1 MKFTRLTIPALSLA
15 ATTLLVA
22 QGQPEPFP
30 TPAPPTTPVPPA
42 PGIPAV
48 PAPVPPV
55 PVPLPPVT
63 PPPVAVPVPP
73 VPVLP
78 AVPAPAAVPPLATPA
93 APAPAGGA
101 APVQPVSDPSI
112 GVGLVN
118 GTRVSARGR
127 ATIFSSLVFQFNKNE
142 PVNILE
148 EINVAAPKA
157 GEPRKWFRVQVPA
170 DAGLWAHSDFL
181 EAANILNGVDAA
193 GKPVTLNV
201 STVRA
206 TSLNVRGGAG
216 EQFPVLSKMPRGSQL
231 VLTGASKGKWME
243 VLAPQ
248 NASVFVASQFVTR
261 QQATV
266 GVVEVPPVPAIPAV
280 PSTPV
285 APSPVT
291 PASPKPTGQN
301 IPAVTLPIQELGQ
314 GNGQTPAGV
323 EVKQNPSITN
333 PKPVQPAEVAVTPK
347 PEVATPAKP
356 EVPTPAKPVQIAKVN
371 PNLPAPTLTKPKTD
385 KPVRIVTREGIVR
398 RTLDIQSPTGYV
410 LEHLDSGKKINYLV
424 LDEQVALKLNW
435 FVGKQVLVSGEEAL
449 DARNANTPVLLVNTL
464 KGELTQ
470 EFISKI
476 AAARKEAVEKAQQEA
491 EEAKRKAEE
500 KDSKPEESSPEQSGE
515 DKPEAN

>member
-1 MKFTRLTIPALSLA
+1 MKSTRLIIPALSLA

-30 TPAPPTTPVPPA
+30 TPAPPATPVPPA
-42 PGIPAV
+42 PVP
-48 PAPVPPV
+48 PAPVTPA
-55 PVPLPPVT
+55 PVT
-63 PPPVAVPVPP
+63 PPPAAVPVPP
-73 VPVLP
+73 APVTP
-78 AVPAPAAVPPLATPA
+78 AVPTPAVVPPAATPAPAAT
-93 APAPAGGA
+93 A

-127 ATIFSSLVFQFNKNE
+127 ATIFSSLVFQFNKDE

-148 EINVAAPKA
+148 EINIAAPKA
-157 GEPRKWFRVQVPA
+157 GEPRKWYRVQVPA
-170 DAGLWAHSDFL
+170 DAGLWVHSDFL

-193 GKPVTLNV
+193 GKPVKLNV
-201 STVRA
+201 SSVRA
-206 TSLNVRGGAG
+206 TNLNVRGGAG
-216 EQFPVLSKMPRGSQL
+216 EQFPVLAKMPRGSQL

-248 NASVFVASQFVTR
+248 NASVFVAAQFVTR
-261 QQATV
+261 QQASV
-266 GVVEVPPVPAIPAV
+266 GVVEVPPVPTVTPT
-280 PSTPV
+280 PTPV
-285 APSPVT
+285 VPTPVT
-291 PASPKPTGQN
+291 PVPPKPTGQN
-301 IPAVTLPIQELGQ
+301 PSTVTLPIQELGQ
-314 GNGQTPAGV
+314 GNGQTPNGV

-333 PKPVQPAEVAVTPK
+333 PKPVKPTEVAVNPK
-347 PEVATPAKP
+347 PEVATPANPEAPTPPKP
-356 EVPTPAKPVQIAKVN
+356 EAPKPVQIAKVN

-449 DARNANTPVLLVNTL
+449 DARNTNTPVLLVNTL

>member
-1 MKFTRLTIPALSLA
+1 MKSTRLIIPALSLA
-15 ATTLLVA
+15 ATTILVA
-22 QGQPEPFP
+22 QGQTEPFP
-30 TPAPPTTPVPPA
+30 TPAPPATPVPPA
-42 PGIPAV
+42 PVTPA
-48 PAPVPPV
+48 
-55 PVPLPPVT
+55 PVT
-63 PPPVAVPVPP
+63 PPPAAVPVPP
-73 VPVLP
+73 APVTP
-78 AVPAPAAVPPLATPA
+78 AVPTPAVVPPAATPAIPATPAPAAT
-93 APAPAGGA
+93 A

-112 GVGLVN
+112 GVGSVN

-127 ATIFSSLVFQFNKNE
+127 ATIFSSLVFQFNKDE

-148 EINVAAPKA
+148 EINIAAPKA
-157 GEPRKWFRVQVPA
+157 GEPRKWYRVQVPA
-170 DAGLWAHSDFL
+170 DAGLWVHSDFL

-193 GKPVTLNV
+193 GKPVKLNV
-201 STVRA
+201 SSVRA
-206 TSLNVRGGAG
+206 NNLNVRGGAG
-216 EQFPVLSKMPRGSQL
+216 EQFPVLAKMPRGSQL

-248 NASVFVASQFVTR
+248 NASVFVAAQFVTR
-261 QQATV
+261 QQASV
-266 GVVEVPPVPAIPAV
+266 GVVEVPPVPTIISSPAV
-280 PSTPV
+280 PT
-285 APSPVT
+285 PVT
-291 PASPKPTGQN
+291 PAPPKPTDQN
-301 IPAVTLPIQELGQ
+301 PSTVTLPIQELGQ
-314 GNGQTPAGV
+314 GNGQTPGGV

-333 PKPVQPAEVAVTPK
+333 PKPIQPAEVAVTPK
-347 PEVATPAKP
+347 PEAATPAKP
-356 EVPTPAKPVQIAKVN
+356 EAPKPPKPEAPKPVQIAKAN

-449 DARNANTPVLLVNTL
+449 DARNTNTPVLLVNTL

-491 EEAKRKAEE
+491 EDAKRKAEE
-500 KDSKPEESSPEQSGE
+500 NKAKEEDSKPEESAPEQSGE

>member
-55 PVPLPPVT
+55 PVP
-63 PPPVAVPVPP
+63 PVAVPVPP
-73 VPVLP
+73 APVVP
-78 AVPAPAAVPPLATPA
+78 AVPPPAAVPPLVTPA
-93 APAPAGGA
+93 APVGPAPAAGA
-101 APVQPVSDPSI
+101 TPVQPVSDPFI

-148 EINVAAPKA
+148 EINVAAPNA

-285 APSPVT
+285 VPSPVT

-323 EVKQNPSITN
+323 EVKQNPSIAN

-347 PEVATPAKP
+347 PEVA
-356 EVPTPAKPVQIAKVN
+356 TPAKPVQIAKVN

-385 KPVRIVTREGIVR
+385 KLVRIVTREGIVR

-500 KDSKPEESSPEQSGE
+500 KDSKPEESSPEQSEE
-515 DKPEAN
+515 DNPEAN

>member
-1 MKFTRLTIPALSLA
+1 M
-15 ATTLLVA
+15 
-22 QGQPEPFP
+22 
-30 TPAPPTTPVPPA
+30 
-42 PGIPAV
+42 
-48 PAPVPPV
+48 
-55 PVPLPPVT
+55 
-63 PPPVAVPVPP
+63 
-73 VPVLP
+73 
-78 AVPAPAAVPPLATPA
+78 
-93 APAPAGGA
+93 
-101 APVQPVSDPSI
+101 
-112 GVGLVN
+112 N

-127 ATIFSSLVFQFNKNE
+127 ATIFSSLVFQFNKDE

-148 EINVAAPKA
+148 EINIAAPKA
-157 GEPRKWFRVQVPA
+157 GEPRKWYRVQVPA
-170 DAGLWAHSDFL
+170 DAGLWVHSDFL
-181 EAANILNGVDAA
+181 EAANILTGVDAA
-193 GKPVTLNV
+193 GKPVKLNV
-201 STVRA
+201 SSVRA
-206 TSLNVRGGAG
+206 NNLNVRGGAG
-216 EQFPVLSKMPRGSQL
+216 EQFPVLAKMPRGSQL

-248 NASVFVASQFVTR
+248 NASVFVAAQFVTR
-261 QQATV
+261 QQASV
-266 GVVEVPPVPAIPAV
+266 GVVEVPPVPAITPT
-280 PSTPV
+280 PTPV
-285 APSPVT
+285 VPTPVT
-291 PASPKPTGQN
+291 PAPPKPTGQN
-301 IPAVTLPIQELGQ
+301 TPTVTLPIQELGQ
-314 GNGQTPAGV
+314 GNGQTPNGV

-333 PKPVQPAEVAVTPK
+333 PKPVQPTEVAVNPK

-356 EVPTPAKPVQIAKVN
+356 EAPKPPKPEAPKPVQIAKVN

-476 AAARKEAVEKAQQEA
+476 AAARKEAVEKAQQEV
-491 EEAKRKAEE
+491 EDAKRKAEE
-500 KDSKPEESSPEQSGE
+500 NKAKEEDSKPEESAPEQSGE

>member
-1 MKFTRLTIPALSLA
+1 MKSTRLIIPALSLA

-30 TPAPPTTPVPPA
+30 TPVPPTTPVPPA
-42 PGIPAV
+42 PVP
-48 PAPVPPV
+48 PAPVTPA
-55 PVPLPPVT
+55 PVT
-63 PPPVAVPVPP
+63 PPPAAVPVPP
-73 VPVLP
+73 APVTP
-78 AVPAPAAVPPLATPA
+78 AVPTPVVVPPAATPAPAATAV
-93 APAPAGGA
+93 
-101 APVQPVSDPSI
+101 PVQPISDPSI

-127 ATIFSSLVFQFNKNE
+127 ATIFSSLVFQFNKDE

-148 EINVAAPKA
+148 EINIAAPKA

-170 DAGLWAHSDFL
+170 DAGLWVHSDFL

-193 GKPVTLNV
+193 GKPVKLNV
-201 STVRA
+201 SSVRA
-206 TSLNVRGGAG
+206 NNLNVRGGAG
-216 EQFPVLSKMPRGSQL
+216 EQFPVLAKMPRGSQL

-248 NASVFVASQFVTR
+248 NASVFVAAQFVTR
-261 QQATV
+261 QQASV
-266 GVVEVPPVPAIPAV
+266 GVVEVPPVSTITPTPAV
-280 PSTPV
+280 PT
-285 APSPVT
+285 PVT
-291 PASPKPTGQN
+291 PAPPKPTGQN
-301 IPAVTLPIQELGQ
+301 PSTVTLPIQELGQ
-314 GNGQTPAGV
+314 GNGQTPGGV

-333 PKPVQPAEVAVTPK
+333 PKPVQPTEVAVNPK

-356 EVPTPAKPVQIAKVN
+356 EAPKPVQIAKVN

-449 DARNANTPVLLVNTL
+449 DARNTNTPVLLVNTL

-491 EEAKRKAEE
+491 EDAKRKAKEE
-500 KDSKPEESSPEQSGE
+500 DSKPEESAPEQSGK

>member
-1 MKFTRLTIPALSLA
+1 MKSTRLIIPALSLA

-30 TPAPPTTPVPPA
+30 TPAPPATPVPPA
-42 PGIPAV
+42 PVP
-48 PAPVPPV
+48 PAPVTPA
-55 PVPLPPVT
+55 PVT
-63 PPPVAVPVPP
+63 PPPAAVPVPP
-73 VPVLP
+73 APVTP
-78 AVPAPAAVPPLATPA
+78 AVPIPAVVPPAATPA
-93 APAPAGGA
+93 IPATPAPATAA

-148 EINVAAPKA
+148 EINIAAPKA
-157 GEPRKWFRVQVPA
+157 GEPRKWYRVQVPA
-170 DAGLWAHSDFL
+170 DAGLWVHSDFL

-193 GKPVTLNV
+193 GKPVKLNV
-201 STVRA
+201 SSVRA
-206 TSLNVRGGAG
+206 TNLNVRGGAG
-216 EQFPVLSKMPRGSQL
+216 EQFPVLAKMPRGSQL

-248 NASVFVASQFVTR
+248 NASVFVAAQFVTR
-261 QQATV
+261 QQASV
-266 GVVEVPPVPAIPAV
+266 GVVEVPPVPAVTPT
-280 PSTPV
+280 PTPV
-285 APSPVT
+285 VPTPVT
-291 PASPKPTGQN
+291 PAPPKPTGQN
-301 IPAVTLPIQELGQ
+301 TPTVTLPIQELGQ
-314 GNGQTPAGV
+314 GNGQTPGGV

-333 PKPVQPAEVAVTPK
+333 PKPVQPTEVAVNPK

-356 EVPTPAKPVQIAKVN
+356 EVTTPAKPVQIAKVN
-371 PNLPAPTLTKPKTD
+371 PNLPAPTLTKPKAD

-410 LEHLDSGKKINYLV
+410 LEHLESGKKINYLV

-500 KDSKPEESSPEQSGE
+500 NKAKEEDSKPEESAPEQSEE

>member
-1 MKFTRLTIPALSLA
+1 MKSTRLIIPALSLA

-30 TPAPPTTPVPPA
+30 TPVPPTTPVPPA
-42 PGIPAV
+42 PVP
-48 PAPVPPV
+48 PAPVPPA
-55 PVPLPPVT
+55 PVTPAPVT
-63 PPPVAVPVPP
+63 PPPAAVPVPP
-73 VPVLP
+73 APVTP
-78 AVPAPAAVPPLATPA
+78 AVPTPVVVPPAATPAPAATAV
-93 APAPAGGA
+93 
-101 APVQPVSDPSI
+101 PVQPISDPSI

-127 ATIFSSLVFQFNKNE
+127 ATIFSSLVFQFNKDE

-148 EINVAAPKA
+148 EINIAAPKA

-170 DAGLWAHSDFL
+170 DAGLWVHSDFL

-193 GKPVTLNV
+193 GKPVKLNV
-201 STVRA
+201 SSVRA
-206 TSLNVRGGAG
+206 NNLNVRGGAG
-216 EQFPVLSKMPRGSQL
+216 EQFPVLAKMPRGSQL

-248 NASVFVASQFVTR
+248 NASVFVAAQFVTR
-261 QQATV
+261 QQASV
-266 GVVEVPPVPAIPAV
+266 GVVEVPPVSTITPTPAV
-280 PSTPV
+280 PT
-285 APSPVT
+285 PVT
-291 PASPKPTGQN
+291 PAPPKPTGQN
-301 IPAVTLPIQELGQ
+301 PSTVTLPIQELGQ
-314 GNGQTPAGV
+314 GNGQTPGGV

-333 PKPVQPAEVAVTPK
+333 PKPVQPTEVAVNPK

-356 EVPTPAKPVQIAKVN
+356 EAPKPVQIAKVN

-449 DARNANTPVLLVNTL
+449 DARNTNTPVLLVNTL

-491 EEAKRKAEE
+491 DEAKRKAEE

>member
-73 VPVLP
+73 VR
-78 AVPAPAAVPPLATPA
+78 APAAVPPLAAPA

-285 APSPVT
+285 VPSPVT
-291 PASPKPTGQN
+291 PTSPKPTGQN

-314 GNGQTPAGV
+314 GNSQTPGGV

-371 PNLPAPTLTKPKTD
+371 PNLPAPTLTKPKND

>member
-193 GKPVTLNV
+193 G
-201 STVRA
+201 
-206 TSLNVRGGAG
+206 
-216 EQFPVLSKMPRGSQL
+216 
-231 VLTGASKGKWME
+231 
-243 VLAPQ
+243 
-248 NASVFVASQFVTR
+248 
-261 QQATV
+261 
-266 GVVEVPPVPAIPAV
+266 
-280 PSTPV
+280 
-285 APSPVT
+285 
-291 PASPKPTGQN
+291 
-301 IPAVTLPIQELGQ
+301 
-314 GNGQTPAGV
+314 
-323 EVKQNPSITN
+323 
-333 PKPVQPAEVAVTPK
+333 
-347 PEVATPAKP
+347 
-356 EVPTPAKPVQIAKVN
+356 
-371 PNLPAPTLTKPKTD
+371 
-385 KPVRIVTREGIVR
+385 
-398 RTLDIQSPTGYV
+398 
-410 LEHLDSGKKINYLV
+410 
-424 LDEQVALKLNW
+424 
-435 FVGKQVLVSGEEAL
+435 
-449 DARNANTPVLLVNTL
+449 
-464 KGELTQ
+464 
-470 EFISKI
+470 
-476 AAARKEAVEKAQQEA
+476 
-491 EEAKRKAEE
+491 
-500 KDSKPEESSPEQSGE
+500 
-515 DKPEAN
+515 

>member
-1 MKFTRLTIPALSLA
+1 MKSTRLIIPALSLA

-30 TPAPPTTPVPPA
+30 TPVPPTTPVPPA
-42 PGIPAV
+42 PVP
-48 PAPVPPV
+48 PAPVTPA
-55 PVPLPPVT
+55 PVT
-63 PPPVAVPVPP
+63 PPPAAVPVPP
-73 VPVLP
+73 APVTP
-78 AVPAPAAVPPLATPA
+78 AVPTPVVVPPAATPAPAATAV
-93 APAPAGGA
+93 
-101 APVQPVSDPSI
+101 PVQPISDPSI

-127 ATIFSSLVFQFNKNE
+127 ATIFSSLVFQFNKDE

-148 EINVAAPKA
+148 EINIAAPKA

-170 DAGLWAHSDFL
+170 DAGLWVHSDFL

-193 GKPVTLNV
+193 GKPVKLNV
-201 STVRA
+201 SSVRA
-206 TSLNVRGGAG
+206 NNLNVRGGAG
-216 EQFPVLSKMPRGSQL
+216 EQFPVLAKMPRGSQL

-248 NASVFVASQFVTR
+248 NASVFVAAQFVTR
-261 QQATV
+261 QQASV
-266 GVVEVPPVPAIPAV
+266 GVVEVPPVSTITPTPAV
-280 PSTPV
+280 PT
-285 APSPVT
+285 PVT
-291 PASPKPTGQN
+291 PAPPKPTGQN
-301 IPAVTLPIQELGQ
+301 PSTVTLPIQELGQ
-314 GNGQTPAGV
+314 GNGQTPNGV

-333 PKPVQPAEVAVTPK
+333 PKPVQPTEVAVNPK

-356 EVPTPAKPVQIAKVN
+356 EAPKPVQIAKVN

-449 DARNANTPVLLVNTL
+449 DARNTNTPVLLVNTL

-491 EEAKRKAEE
+491 EDAKRKAKEE
-500 KDSKPEESSPEQSGE
+500 DSKPEESAPEQSGE

>member
-73 VPVLP
+73 VPVVP
-78 AVPAPAAVPPLATPA
+78 AVPAPAAVPPLAAPA

-201 STVRA
+201 STVGA

-285 APSPVT
+285 VPSPVT

-314 GNGQTPAGV
+314 GNGQTPGGV

-356 EVPTPAKPVQIAKVN
+356 EVPTPSKPVQIATVN

-385 KPVRIVTREGIVR
+385 NPVRIVTREGIVR

>member
-1 MKFTRLTIPALSLA
+1 MKSTRLIIPALSLA

-30 TPAPPTTPVPPA
+30 TPVPPTTPVPPA
-42 PGIPAV
+42 PVP
-48 PAPVPPV
+48 PAPVTPA
-55 PVPLPPVT
+55 PVT
-63 PPPVAVPVPP
+63 PPPAAVPVPP
-73 VPVLP
+73 APVTP
-78 AVPAPAAVPPLATPA
+78 AVPTPVVVPPAATPAPAATAV
-93 APAPAGGA
+93 
-101 APVQPVSDPSI
+101 PVQPISDPSI

-127 ATIFSSLVFQFNKNE
+127 ATIFSSLVFQFNKDE

-148 EINVAAPKA
+148 EINIAAPKA

-170 DAGLWAHSDFL
+170 DAGLWVHSDFL

-193 GKPVTLNV
+193 GKPVKLNV
-201 STVRA
+201 SSVRA
-206 TSLNVRGGAG
+206 NNLNVRGGAG
-216 EQFPVLSKMPRGSQL
+216 EQFPVLAKMPRGSQL

-248 NASVFVASQFVTR
+248 NASVFVAAQFVTR
-261 QQATV
+261 QQASV
-266 GVVEVPPVPAIPAV
+266 GVVEVPPVSTITPTPAV
-280 PSTPV
+280 PT
-285 APSPVT
+285 PVT
-291 PASPKPTGQN
+291 PAPPKPTGQN
-301 IPAVTLPIQELGQ
+301 PSTVTLPIQELGQ
-314 GNGQTPAGV
+314 GNGQTPGGV

-333 PKPVQPAEVAVTPK
+333 PKPVQPTEVAVNPK

-356 EVPTPAKPVQIAKVN
+356 EAPKPVQIAKVN

-449 DARNANTPVLLVNTL
+449 DARNTNTPVLLVNTL

-491 EEAKRKAEE
+491 EDAKRKAKEE
-500 KDSKPEESSPEQSGE
+500 DSKPEESAPEQSGE